1 MREGDC
7 EATKEESVH
16 VEADNVVCSDA
27 RIRLLCRGK
36 CARSSDRSPERVD
49 VRMSTMAVER

>member
-1 MREGDC
+1 VREGDC

-36 CARSSDRSPERVD
+36 CAKSSDRSPERVD